1 MISVQDILMA
11 TTNPD
16 IKVEIVVNRSIPSS
30 EINNKDLWKQ
40 MICDGIT
47 NVVFNDDNSLTIYV
61 SCIYVDKKNNVTD
74 MTIVNLKSICSPQFR
89 IKILDY
95 AGVPIMGFDSSVV
108 LDHIDEYTADKRI
121 SSMIFKLVDNKVE
134 LSVYLYDRIE
144 LRGNK

>member
-16 IKVEIVVNRSIPSS
+16 IKVEVVVDKSIPSS

-40 MICDGIT
+40 MICNGIT

-61 SCIYVDKKNNVTD
+61 ACIHVDKNSVTD
-74 MTIVNLKSICSPQFR
+74 RTIADLKSIYGSQFR

-108 LDHIDEYTADKRI
+108 LNHIDEYTANKRI

-134 LSVYLYDRIE
+134 LSVYLYDRME
-144 LRGNK
+144 LEGNK

>member
-16 IKVEIVVNRSIPSS
+16 IKMEVVVNKSIPSS
-30 EINNKDLWKQ
+30 EINSKDIWKQ
-40 MICDGIT
+40 MICDWIT
-47 NVVFNDDNSLTIYV
+47 VFNDDNSPTICV
-61 SCIYVDKKNNVTD
+61 SCVYVDKSSVTD
-74 MTIVNLKSICSPQFR
+74 RTIADLKSICSSSFR

-95 AGVPIMGFDSSVV
+95 AGVPIMGFDTSLV
-108 LDHIDEYTADKRI
+108 LNHIDEYTANKRI

>member
-1 MISVQDILMA
+1 MISVQDIMMA
-11 TTNPD
+11 TTNPK
-16 IKVEIVVNRSIPSS
+16 IKVEVVVSRSIPSF

-61 SCIYVDKKNNVTD
+61 SCVYVDKNSVQDK
-74 MTIVNLKSICSPQFR
+74 TIADLKSICSSGFR

-108 LDHIDEYTADKRI
+108 LNYIDEYTANKRI
-121 SSMIFKLVDNKVE
+121 SSMSFKFVDNKAE
-134 LSVYLYDRIE
+134 LSVYLYDRME
-144 LRGNK
+144 LRSNK

>member
-11 TTNPD
+11 TTNSD
-16 IKVEIVVNRSIPSS
+16 IKVEVVINRSIPSF

-47 NVVFNDDNSLTIYV
+47 NVVFNDDNSPTIYV
-61 SCIYVDKKNNVTD
+61 TCIYVDKNSVTD
-74 MTIVNLKSICSPQFR
+74 KTIDDLKSICRSEFR

-108 LDHIDEYTADKRI
+108 LNHIDEYTADKRI

>member
-16 IKVEIVVNRSIPSS
+16 IKVEVVVNKSIPSS

-40 MICDGIT
+40 MICDLIT

-61 SCIYVDKKNNVTD
+61 SCIYVDKNSVTD
-74 MTIVNLKSICSPQFR
+74 KTIADLKSISSSGFR
-89 IKILDY
+89 IKILDH
-95 AGVPIMGFDSSVV
+95 AGVPIMGFDSSII
-108 LDHIDEYTADKRI
+108 LNYIDEYTADKRI

-134 LSVYLYDRIE
+134 LSVYLYDRME
-144 LRGNK
+144 L

>member
-16 IKVEIVVNRSIPSS
+16 IKVEVVVNKSIPSS

-40 MICDGIT
+40 MICDMIT
-47 NVVFNDDNSLTIYV
+47 NVVFNDNNSLTIYV
-61 SCIYVDKKNNVTD
+61 SCIYVDKNSVTD
-74 MTIVNLKSICSPQFR
+74 KTIADLKSICSSGFR
-89 IKILDY
+89 INILDY
-95 AGVPIMGFDSSVV
+95 AGVPIMGFDSSII
-108 LDHIDEYTADKRI
+108 LNYIDEYTADKRI

-134 LSVYLYDRIE
+134 LSVYLYDRME